1 MAWNLDD
8 GTIHRFR
15 AHKVVLATGGY
26 GRVDQTATS
35 AHTCTG
41 DGGAMALRAGLP
53 LQDLEFVQ
61 FHPTGVFG
69 AGCLIT
75 EGVRGE
81 GGYVTNSSGERF
93 MERYA
98 PSAKDL
104 ASRDVVSRS
113 MTVEIREGR
122 GCGPNKDYIELHVEH
137 LDPKII
143 HERLPGIAETAR
155 IFAGVDV
162 TRQPIPI
169 LPTCHYNMG
178 GIPANYHCEVMTVKN
193 GDPNTVVPGLMALGE
208 AASIGVHGANRLGS
222 NSLLELVV
230 FGRSA
235 ANRVAELLT
244 PGQPHKDMPRAGEEA
259 IARLDKA
266 RHSNGG
272 TPTAQLRAQMQKTM
286 QNDCAVF
293 RTTKTLDEGCVNM
306 DKVFAGKDDIRV
318 KDRSMI
324 WNSDL
329 METLE
334 FENLI
339 LQAQGTIRSAANRK
353 ESRGA
358 HAHEDFPTRNDKDWL
373 KHTVVWVDE
382 KTGKTRI
389 DYRPVNLQPMSND
402 VQSFPPKARVY

>member
-1 MAWNLDD
+1 M
-8 GTIHRFR
+8 
-15 AHKVVLATGGY
+15 V
-26 GRVDQTATS
+26 
-35 AHTCTG
+35 
-41 DGGAMALRAGLP
+41 LRAGLP

-61 FHPTGVFG
+61 FHPTGIFG

-81 GGYVTNSSGERF
+81 GGYVTNGNGERF

-113 MTVEIREGR
+113 MTIEIREGR

-137 LDPKII
+137 LDPKVI

-178 GIPANYHCEVMTVKN
+178 GVPANYHCEVMTVRD
-193 GDPNTVVPGLMALGE
+193 GDPFAAVPGLMALGE

-235 ANRVAELLT
+235 ANRVAQQIKPDET
-244 PGQPHKDMPRAGEEA
+244 HKDMKNAGEEA
-259 IARLDKA
+259 IAHLDRL
-266 RHSNGG
+266 RHADGG
-272 TPTAQLRAQMQKTM
+272 TPTAQLRALMQKTM

-293 RTTKTLDEGCVNM
+293 RTSKSLAEGCANM
-306 DKVFAGKDDIRV
+306 DKVFAGKSDIHV

-339 LQAQGTIRSAANRK
+339 LQAMGTIYSAANRH

-358 HAHEDFPTRNDKDWL
+358 HAHEDFPERDDKNWL
-373 KHTVVWVDE
+373 KHTAVWVDPA
-382 KTGKTRI
+382 TGKTRI

-402 VQSFPPKARVY
+402 VQSFPPKTRVY

>member
-1 MAWNLDD
+1 
-8 GTIHRFR
+8 
-15 AHKVVLATGGY
+15 
-26 GRVDQTATS
+26 
-35 AHTCTG
+35 
-41 DGGAMALRAGLP
+41 
-53 LQDLEFVQ
+53 
-61 FHPTGVFG
+61 
-69 AGCLIT
+69 
-75 EGVRGE
+75 VRGE
-81 GGYVTNSSGERF
+81 GGYVTNGSGERF

-113 MTVEIREGR
+113 MTMEIREGR

-137 LDPKII
+137 LDPKVI

-178 GIPANYHCEVMTVKN
+178 GIPANYHCEVMTVKD
-193 GDPNTVVPGLMALGE
+193 GDPFTPVQGLMALGE
-208 AASIGVHGANRLGS
+208 AASVGVHGANRLGS

-235 ANRVAELLT
+235 ANRVAEQMT
-244 PGQPHKDMPRAGEEA
+244 PGQPHKQIPHAGENA

-266 RHSNGG
+266 RHANGSTG
-272 TPTAQLRAQMQKTM
+272 TAQLRANMQKTM

-293 RTTKTLDEGCVNM
+293 RTTKTLAEGCANM
-306 DKVFAGKDDIRV
+306 DRVFAGKDDIKV

-339 LQAQGTIRSAANRK
+339 VQAQATIYSAANRK

-358 HAHEDFPTRNDKDWL
+358 HAHEDYPERDDKNWL
-373 KHTVVWVDE
+373 KHTAVWVDCD
-382 KTGKTRI
+382 TGKTRI

>member
-1 MAWNLDD
+1 
-8 GTIHRFR
+8 
-15 AHKVVLATGGY
+15 
-26 GRVDQTATS
+26 
-35 AHTCTG
+35 
-41 DGGAMALRAGLP
+41 
-53 LQDLEFVQ
+53 
-61 FHPTGVFG
+61 
-69 AGCLIT
+69 
-75 EGVRGE
+75 
-81 GGYVTNSSGERF
+81 

-113 MTVEIREGR
+113 MTIEIREGR
-122 GCGPNKDYIELHVEH
+122 GCGPNKDYIELHIEH

-143 HERLPGIAETAR
+143 QERLPGIAETAR

-178 GIPANYHCEVMTVKN
+178 GIPANYHCEVMTVKDGN
-193 GDPNTVVPGLMALGE
+193 PNTSVPGLMALGE

-235 ANRVAELLT
+235 ANRVEQLVK
-244 PGQPHKDMPRAGEEA
+244 PGEPHKQLKDAGANSIE
-259 IARLDKA
+259 RLDKA
-266 RHSNGG
+266 RHANGG
-272 TPTAQLRAQMQKTM
+272 TPTAELRALMQKTM

-293 RTTKTLDEGCVNM
+293 RTTKSLAEGCANM

-318 KDRSMI
+318 KDRSLI

-334 FENLI
+334 FQNLI
-339 LQAQGTIRSAANRK
+339 IQAQGTIYSAANRQ

-358 HAHEDFPTRNDKDWL
+358 HAHEDFPERDDKNWL
-373 KHTVVWVDE
+373 KHTAVWVDE